1 MNTEHHR
8 EFLRLN
14 PHYVVTHH
22 IYLMRDLSGNNS
34 ENIPPLEDGE
44 YAQFMLDV
52 NMAVRSGALIISIY
66 TDASGNTIA
75 LDTNGNPVNNRYLKT
90 TSYSYPY
97 LDISGNYIDG
107 VLTCIFGDGSSFSNN
122 DQNNAAY
129 WYSIQGISDPNNL
142 QQYT

>member
-1 MNTEHHR
+1 
-8 EFLRLN
+8 
-14 PHYVVTHH
+14 
-22 IYLMRDLSGNNS
+22 MRDLSGNNP

-44 YAQFMLDV
+44 YVQFMLDV
-52 NMAVRSGALIISIY
+52 NMAVRTGPLIISIY
-66 TDASGNTIA
+66 SDASGNNIV

-97 LDISGNYIDG
+97 IDFSGNYIDG
-107 VLTCIFGDGSSFSNN
+107 ILTCIFGDGSSFSNN
-122 DQNNAAY
+122 DENNAAY

>member
-22 IYLMRDLSGNNS
+22 IYLMRDLSGNNP

-44 YAQFMLDV
+44 YVQFMLDV
-52 NMAVRSGALIISIY
+52 NMAVRTGPLIISIY
-66 TDASGNTIA
+66 SDASGNNIV

-97 LDISGNYIDG
+97 IDFSGNYIDG
-107 VLTCIFGDGSSFSNN
+107 ILTCIFGDGSSFSNN
-122 DQNNAAY
+122 DENNAAY